1 VSPLTKM
8 QSCLHRKPRIGG
20 LAIFL
25 RHNSFDASDGRHLIF
40 ETSAVRDI
48 PGEVACKRVCALLCS
63 QTMRSVRLITVYNEQ
78 VMMGE
83 IEPSRHLGLLRLKP
97 ENEAGAPGPSRDTA
111 LHIAAQARI
120 ILCLGLL

>member
-8 QSCLHRKPRIGG
+8 QSCLHRKPRIGDS
-20 LAIFL
+20 L
-25 RHNSFDASDGRHLIF
+25 DASDGRHLIF